1 MHDRYVFKIALVT
14 AIFGLA
20 GMILLSGEITPR
32 EFKIKDINKNHV
44 GEDLSIQGLV
54 RTVENPGN
62 LYILSVID
70 GSGEINVVI
79 FGSLA
84 DEFRREGTDPLNFEN
99 RRVKIVGNVN
109 EYKGSTQLIVENTRS
124 IKIVY

>member
-1 MHDRYVFKIALVT
+1 MHDKHIFQIALVT
-14 AIFGLA
+14 AVFGLA
-20 GMILLSGEITPR
+20 GMIFLSGEIVPR
-32 EFKIKDINKNHV
+32 EFKINEINKNHV
-44 GEDLSIQGLV
+44 GEDLAIQGLV
-54 RTVENPGN
+54 RTVEPKSN

-70 GSGEINVVI
+70 GTGEIKVII

-84 DEFRREGTDPLNFEN
+84 DEFKREGINPRSFEN

-109 EYKGSTQLIVENTRS
+109 EYKGSAQLIVENTRS

>member
-1 MHDRYVFKIALVT
+1 MHDKHIFQIALVT
-14 AIFGLA
+14 AVFGLA

-32 EFKIKDINKNHV
+32 EFKINEIDRSHI
-44 GEDLSIQGLV
+44 GDDLAIQGLV
-54 RTVENPGN
+54 RTVANPGD

-70 GSGEINVVI
+70 ETGEIDVVI

-84 DEFRREGTDPLNFEN
+84 NEFRKEGTDPRNFEN

-109 EYKGSTQLIVENTRS
+109 EFRGSTQLVVQNTGS
-124 IKIVY
+124 IKIV